1 MFKTVELSE
10 KNLVWTLTLKRPE
23 ALNAL
28 NSELMQELEQALVEM
43 EKKSFQMARALIL
56 TGSGEKAFV
65 AGGDIKEMSQL
76 NADSAQTFARQGQ
89 NVLRRLE
96 NLKIPVIAAVN
107 GFALGGGLE
116 VALAC
121 DFIYASQNAKFG
133 LPEVTLGLLPGFGG
147 TVRLSRVIGPA
158 KAKELTM
165 TGNMITAEE
174 AQNLGLVLQVVPQN
188 ELLALAQKTAE
199 TIASRGPVAVGL
211 AKKSILAAWDLPVDA
226 ACENEAKQF
235 GELFHTQDMREG
247 TMAFVEKRKA
257 QFKGE

>member
-1 MFKTVELSE
+1 MYRTLELSE

-28 NSELMQELEQALVEM
+28 NSELMKELDQALTEID
-43 EKKSFQMARALIL
+43 KKSFAEARVLIL
-56 TGSGEKAFV
+56 TGHGEKAFV

-76 NADSAQTFARQGQ
+76 TAEQAQSFAASGQ
-89 NVLRRLE
+89 KVLRRLE
-96 NLKIPVIAAVN
+96 QLQIPVIAAVN

-121 DFIYASQNAKFG
+121 DFIYASQNAKFA
-133 LPEVTLGLLPGFGG
+133 LPEVTLGLMPGFGG

-174 AQNLGLVLQVVPQN
+174 AHQLGLVLQVVTQI
-188 ELLALAQKTAE
+188 ELLPLAQKTAE
-199 TIASRGPVAVGL
+199 TIAARGPIAVSL
-211 AKKSILAAWDLPVDA
+211 AKKSMLHSWDQDIDSSMQF
-226 ACENEAKQF
+226 EAKEF
-235 GELFHTQDMREG
+235 GTLFNSKDMREG